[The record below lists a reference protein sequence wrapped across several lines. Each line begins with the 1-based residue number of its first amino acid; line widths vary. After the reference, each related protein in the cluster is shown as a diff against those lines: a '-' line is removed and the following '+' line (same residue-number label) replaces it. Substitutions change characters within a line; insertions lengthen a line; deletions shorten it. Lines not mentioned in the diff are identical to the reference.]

1 MTTPLTLR
9 QLLTVYFADHPA
21 ADSGLQVDALLTEP
35 APTDDERVGSA
46 YRSYIYRLAERHHVD
61 TDRLA
66 EAVRYGLVMHRLRQP
81 AGRPVVFIC
90 FAPANESEEPS

>member
-1 MTTPLTLR
+1 MTTGLTLR
-9 QLLTVYFADHPA
+9 QLLASYFADHEQPNPSLLEA
-21 ADSGLQVDALLTEP
+21 ALLDEP
-35 APTDDERVGSA
+35 APTDDEWVGLP

-61 TDRLA
+61 TDLLA
-66 EAVRYGLVMHRLRQP
+66 QAVRYGLVMHKLRQP